1 MLYYAYFNPIM
12 NYGLLFWENSTNSAN
27 IFTLNTKDIIRNSTG
42 YRSSLSCRDLFK
54 NLKILL
60 LQSQYLLSLLLFVI
74 NNENKFTLNSDV
86 CNINIMT

>member
-1 MLYYAYFNPIM
+1 M
-12 NYGLLFWENSTNSAN
+12 ENSTTAQTFLLD
-27 IFTLNTKDIIRNSTG
+27 IQKDIIRNIKG
-42 YRSSLSCRDLFK
+42 YRSRVSCRDLFK

-86 CNINIMT
+86 YNINIMT